1 MQANVQGASTVVN
14 GIKTVLNA
22 AGGMQ
27 AIEQGINSFL
37 EGSTTLMNAL
47 DSVEKLHPFI
57 GGLFGLFK
65 GWYSQCID
73 ITCSG
78 GDGLQGVFPQAQ

>member
-1 MQANVQGASTVVN
+1 
-14 GIKTVLNA
+14 
-22 AGGMQ
+22 MQ

-57 GGLFGLFK
+57 GGLFGSFK
-65 GWYSQCID
+65 RWCSQCID
-73 ITCSG
+73 ITFSG